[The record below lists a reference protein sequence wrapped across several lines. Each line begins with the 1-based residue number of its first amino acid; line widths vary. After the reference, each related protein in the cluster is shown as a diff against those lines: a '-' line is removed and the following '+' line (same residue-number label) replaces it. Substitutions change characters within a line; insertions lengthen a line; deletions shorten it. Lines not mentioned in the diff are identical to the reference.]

1 MANSIY
7 QINKGINKPIEFK
20 GLKGQYIWYSGI
32 GILCLLIVY
41 AILYVTGINQYV
53 AIAITG
59 ALGAA
64 MFSKVYGLS
73 NKYGEH
79 GLMKLLAKKSVP
91 KVVKSN
97 SRNVFRQLTKPV
109 RK

>member
-20 GLKGQYIWYSGI
+20 GLKAQYIWYLGI
-32 GILCLLIVY
+32 GILGLLIVY
-41 AILYVTGINQYV
+41 ASLYVTGVNQYL

-59 ALGAA
+59 ALGAG
-64 MFSKVYGLS
+64 MVSKVYGLS

-79 GLMKLLAKKSVP
+79 GMMKVLAKRSVP

-97 SRNVFRQLTKPV
+97 SRNVFRQLTKHS